1 MIRTDRPEQQ
11 HTVDKIN
18 RMIGEWYR
26 YVRSKHDS
34 HPGQNLRLYI
44 DPRTWLDYIVLEFGD
59 YDDSHIVNLFG
70 RRCEVYLVYG
80 TEREHAYLTYQDG
93 CYHD

>member
-1 MIRTDRPEQQ
+1 MIHTDRPEQQ
-11 HTVDKIN
+11 HEVDKVNVLIC
-18 RMIGEWYR
+18 EWYR
-26 YVRSKHDS
+26 YVKRWH
-34 HPGQNLRLYI
+34 HAHHGQNLRLYI
-44 DPRTWLDYIVLEFGD
+44 DPRTWHDYLVLEFGH

-93 CYHD
+93 CSNG